1 MSVAMARAMR
11 TRSAAQ
17 WAVVRAYGTSLP
29 IPQAPPG
36 SETVFHSRMMAPK
49 YSLGNAKWFA
59 VFFACNAGVY
69 AGCFTHHSFL
79 APVNPP
85 NPPRN
90 PNEAR
95 PERHLH
101 TVDE

>member
-1 MSVAMARAMR
+1 MEAVAARAMR
-11 TRSAAQ
+11 PCV
-17 WAVVRAYGTSLP
+17 AVRQVVARAYGTSLP

-49 YSLGNAKWFA
+49 YSLSNSKWFA
-59 VFFACNAGVY
+59 VFFACNLGAYVGYDVHARY
-69 AGCFTHHSFL
+69 LT
-79 APVNPP
+79 PKNPP

-95 PERHLH
+95 PEKHLH